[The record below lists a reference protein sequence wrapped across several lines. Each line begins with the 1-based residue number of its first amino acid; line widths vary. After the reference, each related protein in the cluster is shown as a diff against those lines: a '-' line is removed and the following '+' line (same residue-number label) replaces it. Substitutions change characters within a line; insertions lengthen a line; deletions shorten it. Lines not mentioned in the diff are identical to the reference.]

1 MECEFDARMHSRLKT
16 YEYLLELGFTSEEI
30 AIIEDKSLEEEILEN
45 MYKNRNIKY
54 DDLFQ
59 INSKDINNFFID
71 ALNED
76 EVDFLKIISLAGEE
90 NYVERENLFQRYPIF
105 RHEFEYSEN
114 GYIVKKS
121 KEKMQKELDK
131 ILENTIDE
139 KKKEKIIAF
148 YNEIMNSEKN
158 KQDESKSFIT
168 FLEENGYEVDEETKT
183 RLQSPESITLLEKKS
198 EERSNKNGTNNVDSS
213 YLKTYYLKYN
223 AEDRENVKIQIEK
236 LQEHTDY
243 EI

>member
-1 MECEFDARMHSRLKT
+1 
-16 YEYLLELGFTSEEI
+16 
-30 AIIEDKSLEEEILEN
+30 
-45 MYKNRNIKY
+45 
-54 DDLFQ
+54 
-59 INSKDINNFFID
+59 
-71 ALNED
+71 
-76 EVDFLKIISLAGEE
+76 
-90 NYVERENLFQRYPIF
+90 
-105 RHEFEYSEN
+105 
-114 GYIVKKS
+114 
-121 KEKMQKELDK
+121 MQKELDK

-183 RLQSPESITLLEKKS
+183 RLQSPESITVLEKKS